1 MEITEAP
8 TLVKMPEGMNELVSY
23 LDDGSTPQVMEPH
36 QAPMLSE
43 PMHGD
48 CGDDKHKLLFFGG
61 VTLVL
66 LLMFRMHN

>member
-23 LDDGSTPQVMEPH
+23 LNDGSTPQVM
-36 QAPMLSE
+36 APLPTPTM

-48 CGDDKHKLLFFGG
+48 CGDDKHKLRFFGG
-61 VTLVL
+61 VTLVM